1 MKIIGLTGSLAMGKS
16 DTLRMFSDEAV
27 PTFDADEVVHR
38 LYGRGGGAVDAV
50 GRLCP
55 NAIVGG
61 AVDRRRL
68 SRAIEKNPALLFEL
82 ERAVHPLVSQE
93 LEKFLATAR
102 ANASDM
108 VVLDIPLLFETGR
121 EKEFDSIIVV
131 SAPADVQKR
140 RALARPGMTEEKF
153 KLILSRQTPDA
164 EKRSRADYVVDTGI
178 DHEST
183 RSQVRRIV
191 NQLRG

>member
-27 PTFDADEVVHR
+27 PTFDADQVVHR
-38 LYGRGGGAVDAV
+38 LYERGGGAVDTV

-55 NAIVGG
+55 AAIVDG

-68 SRAIEKNPALLFEL
+68 SRAIEKNPPLLFEL
-82 ERAVHPLVSQE
+82 ERAVHPLVRQE
-93 LEKFLATAR
+93 LETFLTTAR
-102 ANASDM
+102 ANGSAM
-108 VVLDIPLLFETGR
+108 VVLDRPLLVETGR
-121 EKEFDSIIVV
+121 ETEFDSIIVV
-131 SAPADVQKR
+131 SAPAEVQKR

-153 KLILSRQTPDA
+153 NLILSRQMPDA
-164 EKRSRADYVVDTGI
+164 DKRSRADYVVDTGTN
-178 DHEST
+178 HEST